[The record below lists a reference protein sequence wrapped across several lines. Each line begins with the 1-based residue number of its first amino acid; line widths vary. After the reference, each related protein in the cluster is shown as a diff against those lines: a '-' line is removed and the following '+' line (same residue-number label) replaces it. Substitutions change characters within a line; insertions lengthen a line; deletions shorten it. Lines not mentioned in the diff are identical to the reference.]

1 ALLALTLGISI
12 WLIVAEFDR
21 FQADQLTPYLHNY
34 SDTIV
39 ALVEHRLN
47 EKSESELRE
56 IVRRIGSPLPDAV
69 RITLV
74 AADGTVLADSQGNAA
89 AMENHLQRPEI
100 VRAMK
105 FGRGAVERWSDTV

>member
-1 ALLALTLGISI
+1 MYFGHTAGLALTLIISI

-47 EKSESELRE
+47 ADSERELQE
-56 IVRRIGSPLPDAV
+56 LVRRIGSSDPDAV
-69 RITLV
+69 RITVV
-74 AADGTVLADSQGNAA
+74 AADGRVLADSQGTA
-89 AMENHLQRPEI
+89 AMERPH
-100 VRAMK
+100 A
-105 FGRGAVERWSDTV
+105 AP